1 MKRLSKTAKPRRE
14 PTPERVEWTAARQE
28 YCDARLAGQV
38 TEAHR
43 AKARE
48 T

>member
-1 MKRLSKTAKPRRE
+1 MAEL
-14 PTPERVEWTAARQE
+14 VEWTAVYQE

-38 TEAHR
+38 TEANR

>member
-1 MKRLSKTAKPRRE
+1 MTAKPRRE
-14 PTPERVEWTAARQE
+14 PMAELVEWTAVYQE